1 MILVFGKTGQVATE
15 LQRQADVTAVDRKQA
30 DLSDPNACAQL
41 IRTLRPS
48 IVINAAAYTAVDKAE
63 DEEPLAHV
71 INADAPGLMASACA
85 AQDIPFLH
93 LSTDYVFEGSGETPW
108 TEADPTNP
116 QNAYGRTK
124 LAGEQAVRASG
135 VRHIILRTSWVF
147 SSHGKNFVDTM
158 LRLSDI
164 GNELRVVED
173 QIGGPTPASDIA
185 ATVLTLATALQ
196 DGADG
201 GTYHYAGHPYVSWAD
216 FARQIFE
223 EAVCEMTVTG
233 IPSSEYRTPANRP
246 MNSRLDCSKIT
257 TDFGIPPADWPNRLG
272 DVIRDLQPGDL
283 LV

>member
-63 DEEPLAHV
+63 AEEPLAHV
-71 INADAPGLMASACA
+71 INVDAPGLMASACA

-158 LRLSDI
+158 LRLSEI
-164 GNELRVVED
+164 GKELRVV
-173 QIGGPTPASDIA
+173 
-185 ATVLTLATALQ
+185 
-196 DGADG
+196 
-201 GTYHYAGHPYVSWAD
+201 
-216 FARQIFE
+216 
-223 EAVCEMTVTG
+223 
-233 IPSSEYRTPANRP
+233 
-246 MNSRLDCSKIT
+246 
-257 TDFGIPPADWPNRLG
+257 
-272 DVIRDLQPGDL
+272 
-283 LV
+283 

>member
-30 DLSDPNACAQL
+30 DLSDPNACAEL
-41 IRTLRPS
+41 IQTLRPS
-48 IVINAAAYTAVDKAE
+48 IVINAAAYTVVDKAE
-63 DEEPLAHV
+63 TEEPLAHV

-85 AQDIPFLH
+85 EQDIPFLH

-108 TEADPTNP
+108 TEADTPHP

-135 VRHIILRTSWVF
+135 ARHIILRTSWVF

-158 LRLSDI
+158 LRLSEI
-164 GNELRVVED
+164 GNELSVVED

-185 ATVLTLATALQ
+185 ATGMTLATALQ

-216 FARQIFE
+216 FARQIFK
-223 EAVCEMTVTG
+223 AAGCEMTVTG

-257 TDFGIPPADWPNRLG
+257 TDFGIPPADWPSRLG